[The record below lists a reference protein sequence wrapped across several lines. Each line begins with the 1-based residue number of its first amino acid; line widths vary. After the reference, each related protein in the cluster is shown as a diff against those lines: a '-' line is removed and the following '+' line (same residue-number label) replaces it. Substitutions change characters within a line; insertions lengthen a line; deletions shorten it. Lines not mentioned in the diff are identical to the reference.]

1 MSTVEEVLA
10 GLASFAVLCG
20 DATAVMATLPGGCC
34 HVCYCDPPYGLSAQS
49 TVDVMACLRAWL
61 AGEVYVHGEG
71 GFMDREWDAF
81 VPGPEA
87 WREVHRA
94 LKPGGYCVAFSS
106 TRTVDLLG
114 LSVRLAGFEMREGWA
129 YVGAQGFSKG
139 LNVSKAV
146 DRAGGASPAETGDW
160 LRAQRTARGLSRAEV
175 AARVGCSEQSVAN
188 WEDGRA
194 RVAGGPLERITPEA
208 RYRVKLT
215 EWFGY
220 PADAR
225 EEEESAE
232 DRRGDET
239 VLGLGFSGVL
249 RSGDHT
255 AMAAQWSGFGTTI
268 KPSYEPI
275 VVARKPLDG
284 TVADN
289 VQKHGCGALN
299 IDAGRI
305 RTVENLNGGSYSKG
319 GSPHALPGD
328 TRSAAAAGKFAKG
341 GGRLPGQFI
350 QPSGRLPASLALVHD
365 EECVCEGTARV
376 KGDARPGGGTRPG
389 GFGDVGAA
397 KGSSLPNA
405 PGHAD
410 PDGTERVEAWTCTDS
425 CAVALL
431 GRQSGLLRTG
441 AMTDGLMRRG
451 GKGAALGAFKGEALI
466 EGHEADQGTA
476 ARFFYQAKATA
487 ADRLAYVTCSA
498 GCVYHERATS
508 LREARDTAYDPSDDR
523 PEGSCRACHAGRG
536 HYQHPTVKPMGL
548 ARYHARLLSLPPH
561 VRPLALV
568 PYCGTGIEAR
578 ALLDAGFR
586 VLAIDNDPRHCAMT
600 AHRLAEAER
609 TKDEAERRGDWSR
622 PIPAGRPSAAGIHG
636 ALEQLSLFSAPRPR
650 PTEPKP
656 PETP

>member
-10 GLASFAVLCG
+10 GRAPFAVLCG
-20 DATAVMATLPGGCC
+20 DATAIMATLPTNVF

-61 AGEVYVHGEG
+61 AGEVYVHGQG
-71 GFMDREWDAF
+71 GFMGREWDAF

-87 WREVHRA
+87 WREVQRT

-114 LSVRLAGFEMREGWA
+114 LAVRLAGFEMREGWA

-146 DRAGGASPAETGDW
+146 DRAGGVSPAETGDW
-160 LRAQRTARGLSRAEV
+160 LRAQRTARGLSRDEV
-175 AARVGCSEQSVAN
+175 AAQLGCTERSVAD

-194 RVAGGPLERITPEA
+194 RVAGGAVERITPA
-208 RYRVKLT
+208 AKYRVKLMA
-215 EWFGY
+215 WFGY

-225 EEEESAE
+225 EEEEASE

-255 AMAAQWSGFGTTI
+255 AMAALWSGYGTTI

-305 RTVENLNGGSYSKG
+305 GTSKRTPGGSLSKG
-319 GSPHALPGD
+319 TGLVGYGKREGRKGQALDNDGHNPN
-328 TRSAAAAGKFAKG
+328 
-341 GGRLPGQFI
+341 L
-350 QPSGRLPASLALVHD
+350 GRLPASLALVHD
-365 EECVCEGTARV
+365 EECVYEGTQRV
-376 KGDARPGGGTRPG
+376 KGDPRPGGGTRPG

-397 KGSSLPNA
+397 IGSKTPNA

-410 PDGTERVEAWTCTDS
+410 PDGTECVDAWTCTAT
-425 CAVALL
+425 CAVAEL

-441 AMTDGLMRRG
+441 AMAGGTMRRG
-451 GKGAALGAFKGEALI
+451 GKGAALGAFKGDALL
-466 EGHEADQGTA
+466 EGHGADQGTA
-476 ARFFYQAKATA
+476 ARFFYQAKASA
-487 ADRLAYVTCSA
+487 VDRLAYVTCSA
-498 GCVYHERATS
+498 GCVYHERATG
-508 LREARDTAYDPSDDR
+508 LLEARETAYDPSEER
-523 PEGSCRACHAGRG
+523 PEGSCRACHAARD
-536 HYQHPTVKPMGL
+536 HYQHPTVKPMDL
-548 ARYHARLLSLPPH
+548 ARYHTRLLSLPKH
-561 VRPLALV
+561 VQPIALV

-586 VLAIDNDPRHCAMT
+586 VVAIDNDPRHCAMT
-600 AHRLAEAER
+600 AHRLSEGER
-609 TKDEAERRGDWSR
+609 ARDQSERRGDWSR
-622 PIPAGRPSAAGIHG
+622 PIAAGRPSADGIHG

-656 PETP
+656 PESP